1 MFNYFKKRKAEK
13 LNQKNFETRMRIKQT
28 LNRMKTQ
35 SNKLDE
41 FKMNYIE
48 KAKKASLEGD
58 QKTYNLAKNG
68 LKICL
73 TKQKFLNQMVANCEL
88 SLELSD
94 MNKVVTEFMSAINVL
109 GEQMQTVTSGI
120 DMSKAQVAYEKALAN
135 NASQYEALDT
145 FLSETNNSFDSLNES
160 TGASVSDDE
169 IDKLI
174 SNQAADQVE
183 EIDHEIDCKIN
194 RLRERMSAAND

>member
-1 MFNYFKKRKAEK
+1 MFNFIKKRKAEK
-13 LNQKNFETRMRIKQT
+13 LNQKNFETRMRVKQS
-28 LNRMKTQ
+28 LAKMKNQ
-35 SNKLDE
+35 CNKLEE
-41 FKMNYIE
+41 FKMNYIN

-58 QKTYNLAKNG
+58 QATYNLAKSG

-73 TKQKFLNQMVANCEL
+73 SKQRFLNQMVAQFEL
-88 SLELSD
+88 SLEVSD
-94 MNKVVTEFMSAINVL
+94 MNKVVTEFMSGINAI
-109 GEQMQTVTSGI
+109 GEQMQVVTSGI
-120 DMSKAQVAYEKALAN
+120 DMSKAQIAYEKALAN
-135 NASQYEALDT
+135 NASQYEALET
-145 FLSETNNSFDSLNES
+145 FLSETNNSFDSLNEVNS
-160 TGASVSDDE
+160 TAVSDDA

>member
-1 MFNYFKKRKAEK
+1 MFNFIKKRKAEK
-13 LNQKNFETRMRIKQT
+13 LNQKNFETRMRVKQT
-28 LNRMKTQ
+28 LAKMKNQ
-35 SNKLDE
+35 CNKLEE
-41 FKMNYIE
+41 FKMNYIN

-58 QKTYNLAKNG
+58 QATYNLAKSG

-73 TKQKFLNQMVANCEL
+73 SKQRFLNQMVAQFEL
-88 SLELSD
+88 SLEVSD
-94 MNKVVTEFMSAINVL
+94 MNKVVTEFMSGINAI
-109 GEQMQTVTSGI
+109 GEQMQVVTSGI
-120 DMSKAQVAYEKALAN
+120 DMSKAQIAYEKALAN
-135 NASQYEALDT
+135 NASQYEALET
-145 FLSETNNSFDSLNES
+145 FLSETNNSFDSLNEVNS
-160 TGASVSDDE
+160 TAVSDDE